1 MVIASKARF
10 PLFWPA
16 FLLVLSINSFVPA
29 LDVPPLRAR
38 VNDLAKILTAEK
50 TQELEERLRQ
60 FERETSHQIAV
71 LTIPSL
77 EGEPIED
84 FGIRV
89 AEAWQIGQRGAANG
103 VILIIAQKERK
114 IRIEVG
120 RGLEGILPD
129 VIASQIIREVIAP
142 RYREGDYSGGIEA
155 GIDSISKVTRG
166 EVISK
171 PSQTR
176 ARRNT
181 PVAGMNV
188 AGMLII
194 AALFAGLVGISQ
206 RTIPRGGFGGAISA
220 GVIGVPAGWWLGSG
234 IWIALILM
242 GATVGALA
250 NSYITKAWGR
260 PWTPKRSRRERF
272 PRDTI
277 YYGGSGDGGSG
288 GDFGG
293 GGFGGDF
300 GDGGFSGGGG
310 DFGGGGASGDG

>member
-16 FLLVLSINSFVPA
+16 LLLVLSINSFVPA

-50 TQELEERLRQ
+50 TQQLEERLRQ

-77 EGEPIED
+77 EGEPIEN

-89 AEAWQIGQRGAANG
+89 AEEWQIGQRGTANG
-103 VILIIAQKERK
+103 VILIVAQKERK

-142 RYREGDYSGGIEA
+142 YFREGNYAGGIEA

-166 EVISK
+166 EAISN
-171 PSQTR
+171 PPQTR
-176 ARRNT
+176 TRRT
-181 PVAGMNV
+181 PPVAGVLIV
-188 AGMLII
+188 AV
-194 AALFAGLVGISQ
+194 LFAGLVGMSQ
-206 RTIPRGGFGGAISA
+206 RTILGGGFGGAI
-220 GVIGVPAGWWLGSG
+220 
-234 IWIALILM
+234 
-242 GATVGALA
+242 
-250 NSYITKAWGR
+250 
-260 PWTPKRSRRERF
+260 
-272 PRDTI
+272 
-277 YYGGSGDGGSG
+277 
-288 GDFGG
+288 
-293 GGFGGDF
+293 
-300 GDGGFSGGGG
+300 
-310 DFGGGGASGDG
+310 

>member
-1 MVIASKARF
+1 MAIASKARF
-10 PLFWPA
+10 LLFWPA
-16 FLLVLSINSFVPA
+16 FLLVLSINSFVSA

-50 TQELEERLRQ
+50 TQQLEDRLRQ
-60 FERETSHQIAV
+60 FERETSHQITV

-77 EGEPIED
+77 EGDPIED

-89 AEAWQIGQRGAANG
+89 AEAWQIGQKGAANG
-103 VILIIAQKERK
+103 VILIVAQKERK

-120 RGLEGILPD
+120 RGFEGILPD
-129 VIASQIIREVIAP
+129 IVASQIIREVIAP

-155 GIDSISKVTRG
+155 GVESISKVTRG
-166 EVISK
+166 EVTPK

-176 ARRNT
+176 ARRNPSFT
-181 PVAGMNV
+181 GMHV

-194 AALFAGLVGISQ
+194 AALLAGLVGISQ
-206 RTIPRGGFGGAISA
+206 RTILRGGFGGAISA
-220 GVIGVPAGWWLGSG
+220 GIISAPAGWWLGSG

-260 PWTPKRSRRERF
+260 PWIPKRSRRERF

>member
-16 FLLVLSINSFVPA
+16 FLLVLSINSFVSA
-29 LDVPPLRAR
+29 LDVPPLRAG

-50 TQELEERLRQ
+50 TQQLEERLRQ

-77 EGEPIED
+77 EGDPIED

-89 AEAWQIGQRGAANG
+89 AEAWQIGQKGTANG
-103 VILIIAQKERK
+103 VILIVAQKERK

-120 RGLEGILPD
+120 RGFEGILPD
-129 VIASQIIREVIAP
+129 IIASRIIREVIAP
-142 RYREGDYSGGIEA
+142 YVREGDYAGAIEA

-166 EVISK
+166 EVMLK
-171 PSQTR
+171 PPQTK
-176 ARRNT
+176 ARRNP
-181 PVAGMNV
+181 PVAGI
-188 AGMLII
+188 LII
-194 AALFAGLVGISQ
+194 AALAAGLVGISQ
-206 RTIPRGGFGGAISA
+206 RTILRGGFGGAISA
-220 GVIGVPAGWWLGSG
+220 GVIGFPAAWWLGSG
-234 IWIALILM
+234 LWIALTLM
-242 GATVGALA
+242 GAIVGALA

-277 YYGGSGDGGSG
+277 YYGGSGDGGSW

>member
-10 PLFWPA
+10 LLSWPA
-16 FLLVLSINSFVPA
+16 FLLVLSINSFVSA

-50 TQELEERLRQ
+50 TQQLEERLRQ

-71 LTIPSL
+71 LTIPRL
-77 EGEPIED
+77 EGEPIEN

-89 AEAWQIGQRGAANG
+89 AEEWQIGQRGAANG
-103 VILIIAQKERK
+103 VILIAAQKERK

-176 ARRNT
+176 ARRNP

-188 AGMLII
+188 AGMFII

-206 RTIPRGGFGGAISA
+206 RTILRGGFGGAISA
-220 GVIGVPAGWWLGSG
+220 GIISVPAGWWLGSG
-234 IWIALILM
+234 IWIAIILM

-260 PWTPKRSRRERF
+260 PWITKRSRRERF

-277 YYGGSGDGGSG
+277 YYGGSGDGVGG
-288 GDFGG
+288 GDFGV
-293 GGFGGDF
+293 GFGGVL

-310 DFGGGGASGDG
+310 DFGGGGESGDG